1 MLLTFEKI
9 FKIKENLS
17 ENKIFFLFNGSKKKM
32 KEEKNIIEF
41 GFKEDSTIIVY
52 DPSNQI

>member
-1 MLLTFEKI
+1 MLLTFAKI